1 MASAN
6 LRIMGARNRLALMS
20 DVAAPPSSAAF
31 SLARLRS
38 ALLRGEIALGSGVLA
53 ILAILLV
60 PLPAWAL
67 DGLLALSVTS
77 SVLVL
82 MTALLIQ
89 KPLEFTSFP
98 AVLLITTLFR
108 LALNV
113 ASTRLILSQG
123 HNGPEAAGDVINAF
137 GNFVMGGN
145 FVIGVV
151 VFIILVLVNFI
162 VITRGSTRIAEVAAR
177 FTLDAMPGKQMAI
190 DADLSA
196 GMINEDQARAR
207 RKALEDES
215 NFFGAM
221 DGASKFVRGDAIAGL
236 LITAINVLGG
246 IIIGVFSYGLPIEEA
261 SAVYTRLTVGD
272 GLVSQIPALVI
283 STAAGLLVS
292 KAGLEGAADK
302 ALAKQLANYP
312 QALGMVAVV
321 AAIVGVLPGMPLIP
335 FWALAGG
342 SGALAWRLS
351 QTARKIKE
359 APPPP
364 PASAAEPAPHTQ
376 LAMDEIR
383 IEIGFGLLPLLN
395 DVQGRRLTD
404 QIKALRKTLT
414 QELGFVMPAVR
425 ILDNVQLRQDAYS
438 LRIRELEAGAGRL
451 KIGQLLAMDP
461 SGKGVNLPG
470 EAVKEPA
477 FGLDA
482 KWIAE
487 EMKDEAGLRGYTVV
501 DPATVLTTHLTE
513 VIKEAMPELLTF
525 AEVKT
530 LIGQLPKDTQKLLD
544 DVAPAH
550 ISWAGVQRVLQ
561 NLLRE
566 RVSIRDLAAI
576 VEAIAEAAPA
586 THDLLLI
593 TEHVR
598 SRLARQLCFQHRAA
612 DGALPIVTLSPTW
625 EQTFAEALVGSGSD
639 RQLALAPSK
648 LHEFVAAVRAA
659 YDRAAAQGESPVLMT
674 SAGVRPYVRTL
685 VERFRPST
693 AVMSQSEVHPKAKL
707 RALGAV

>member
-1 MASAN
+1 
-6 LRIMGARNRLALMS
+6 MS
-20 DVAAPPSSAAF
+20 DVPAPPPGAAAASPL
-31 SLARLRS
+31 SLERLRS
-38 ALLRGEIALGSGVLA
+38 AVARGEVGLGVGVLA

-60 PLPAWAL
+60 PLPSWAL
-67 DGLLALSVTS
+67 DALLAVSISS

-82 MTALLIQ
+82 LTALLIQ

-113 ASTRLILSQG
+113 ASTRLILSRG
-123 HNGPEAAGDVINAF
+123 HNGPAAAGDVIAAF
-137 GNFVMGGN
+137 GDFVMGGN
-145 FVIGVV
+145 FIIGLV

-196 GMINEDQARAR
+196 GMINEEQARAR

-236 LITAINVLGG
+236 IITAINVVGG
-246 IIIGVFSYGLPIEEA
+246 IIIGMVSHGLEA
-261 SAVYTRLTVGD
+261 GAAADVYTRLTVGD

-302 ALAKQLANYP
+302 ALVKQLASHP
-312 QALGMVAVV
+312 TALGMVAGV
-321 AAIVGVLPGMPLIP
+321 AFIAGVLPGMPLIP
-335 FWALAGG
+335 FWALGAGAG
-342 SGALAWRLS
+342 FLAWRLA
-351 QTARKIKE
+351 QAQKAAAE
-359 APPPP
+359 APPPAPAAAPEEP
-364 PASAAEPAPHTQ
+364 PHAA

-383 IEIGFGLLPLLN
+383 IELGFGLLPLLN

-414 QELGFVMPAVR
+414 QDMGFVMPSVR
-425 ILDNVQLRQDAYS
+425 ILDNVQLRQDQYV
-438 LRIRELEAGAGRL
+438 LRLRELEAGQGRL
-451 KIGQLLAMDP
+451 RLGKLLAMDP
-461 SGKGVNLPG
+461 AGKGVHLDG
-470 EAVKEPA
+470 EAVKEPV

-482 KWIAE
+482 KWISEDA
-487 EMKDEAGLRGYTVV
+487 KGDAGLRGYTVV

-513 VIKEAMPELLTF
+513 VIKEGMPDLLTF
-525 AEVKT
+525 AEVKK
-530 LIGQLPKDTQKLLD
+530 LLKELPTDTQKLLE
-544 DVAPAH
+544 DVAPAQ

-566 RVSIRDLAAI
+566 RISIRDLGAI

-586 THDLLLI
+586 TSDLLLV

-598 SRLARQLCFQHRAA
+598 SRLARQLCFQHRSQ
-612 DGALPIVTLSPTW
+612 DGSLPIITLSPTW
-625 EQTFAEALVGSGSD
+625 EQTFAEALVGTGAD
-639 RQLALAPSK
+639 RQLALAPTK

-659 YDRAAAQGESPVLMT
+659 FDRAAQQGETPVLLT

-685 VERFRPST
+685 IERFRPST
-693 AVMSQSEVHPKAKL
+693 AVMSQNEIHTKAKL
-707 RALGAV
+707 RALGTV